1 MRVASAIAVALSLA
15 GAASA
20 NVHPR
25 AIESREFFAL
35 HLDDDTPPSHIADA
49 LGARHEGQ
57 IGELAGHHTFSLPRE
72 QSDDFNALL
81 NGLRSKRNLRRRGEP
96 VISAR
101 SADPLDGIL
110 WSEQLARPRQ
120 RLHKRI
126 PPPMP
131 KVDRRF
137 AAESQIKPS
146 EAQSEIMHTLG
157 ITDPIFKD
165 QWHLFNPLQPGHD
178 LNVTGL
184 WLEGVTGDGVVTAV
198 VDDGLDMYSNDL
210 KPNYFAEGS
219 WDYNA
224 GSPEP
229 RPVLSDDKHGT
240 RCSGE
245 IAAAKNDVCGVGVAY
260 GSRIAGIR
268 ILSAAISDEDEAASI
283 NYKYQHNDI
292 YSCSWGPMDDGKTM
306 DAPGMLIKRAM
317 VNGVQKGRDGKGSVF
332 VFAAG
337 NGATYDDNCN
347 FDGYTNSIYS
357 VTVGAIDRN
366 GDHPTYSESCSA
378 QLVVA
383 YSSGGSSAIHT
394 TDVGT
399 NQCYSG
405 HGGTSAAGP
414 LAAGSIALALSVR
427 PDLTWRDIQ
436 YLMVETAV
444 PVHED
449 DGSWQK
455 SPSGRIFSH
464 DWGFGK
470 VDSYALV
477 QKARDWELVK
487 PQAWYHSPWLRV
499 HNDIPQGSQGLI
511 SRYTVTGDQMKDA
524 NFARVEHVTVT
535 MNVNHTRRG
544 DLSVELRS
552 PSGIVSHLSVTRKY
566 DDVKSGYEDWT
577 FMTVAHWGESPLGEW
592 SVIVKDTIVN
602 EHSGQ
607 FVDWRLN
614 LWGEAIDGTDQPLHP
629 LPDDHDHDHPYEE
642 AHVATTSVQPGP
654 TKTATPTNPDDHH
667 DRPIN
672 QKPSQSSEAYPAVE
686 LDATETDA
694 ASTTASATPT
704 STAASDSKL
713 AHFLPS
719 FGASK
724 RTQVWIYASL
734 AMIIVFFIGLG
745 VYFQLQRVKRRR
757 TSAQDDYDF
766 EIIEDEDEMHPM
778 AGGAGRTQ
786 RRGGELYN
794 AFAGESDEELFSED
808 DDDEPYRD
816 GLTRIS
822 EKDGEGEDDSPGSHL
837 LSEKK

>member
-1 MRVASAIAVALSLA
+1 MRVAGGIAVALSLV

-20 NVHPR
+20 NAHPR

-35 HLDDDTPPSHIADA
+35 HIDDSTSPSYIERA

-57 IGELAGHHTFSLPRE
+57 IGELEGHHTFSLPRE

-81 NGLRSKRNLRRRGEP
+81 DDLRAKRKLRRRSGNPIE
-96 VISAR
+96 AR

-110 WSEQLARPRQ
+110 WSEKLARPRQ

-126 PPPMP
+126 PPPIP
-131 KVDRRF
+131 DVASRF
-137 AAESQIKPS
+137 ITENEMKTL
-146 EAQSEIMHTLG
+146 ETQSHIMSTLG

-165 QWHLFNPLQPGHD
+165 QWHLFNALQPGHD
-178 LNVTGL
+178 LNVTGV
-184 WLEGVTGDGVVTAV
+184 WLDGVTGKGVITAV
-198 VDDGLDMYSNDL
+198 VDDGLDMYSEDL

-219 WDYNA
+219 WDYNNN
-224 GSPEP
+224 SPEP
-229 RPVLSDDKHGT
+229 KPVLDDDRHGT

-245 IAAAKNDVCGVGVAY
+245 IAASKNDVCGVGVAY
-260 GSRIAGIR
+260 DSKISGIR

-283 NYKYQHNDI
+283 NYKFQENDI
-292 YSCSWGPMDDGKTM
+292 YSCSWGPMDDGQTM

-317 VNGVQKGRDGKGSVF
+317 VNGVQKGRGGKGSVF

-357 VTVGAIDRN
+357 VTVGAIDRY
-366 GDHPTYSESCSA
+366 GDHPPYSESCSA

-383 YSSGGSSAIHT
+383 YSSGGRSAIHT

-399 NQCYSG
+399 NECFAG

-427 PDLTWRDIQ
+427 PDLTWRDVQ

-444 PVHED
+444 TVHED
-449 DGSWQK
+449 DGSWQTL
-455 SPSGRIFSH
+455 PSGRKFSH

-470 VDSYALV
+470 VDTYALV

-499 HNDIPQGSQGLI
+499 HNNIPQGSQGLL
-511 SRYTVTGDQMKDA
+511 SRYIVTGDQMKGA
-524 NFARVEHVTVT
+524 NFARLEHVTVT

-552 PSGIVSHLSVTRKY
+552 PGGVISHLSVPRRN
-566 DDVKSGYEDWT
+566 DEENVGYEDWT
-577 FMTVAHWGESPLGEW
+577 FMTVAHWGESPVGEW
-592 SVIVKDTIVN
+592 SVIVKDTVVN

-629 LPDDHDHDHPYEE
+629 LPNDHDDDHPYEE
-642 AHVATTSVQPGP
+642 AHVATTTVQPVP
-654 TKTATPTNPDDHH
+654 TKTSTPTHPDDQH
-667 DRPIN
+667 DRPVN
-672 QKPSQSSEAYPAVE
+672 QKPPQASETFPAEE
-686 LDATETDA
+686 LDTSKPADAT
-694 ASTTASATPT
+694 SPTASPT
-704 STAASDSKL
+704 STSSAISNY
-713 AHFLPS
+713 LPS

-724 RTQVWIYASL
+724 RTQIWIYASL

-745 VYFQLQRVKRRR
+745 VYFQLQRQKRRR
-757 TSAQDDYDF
+757 TNAQDDYEF
-766 EIIEDEDEMHPM
+766 EMIEDEDETHPM
-778 AGGAGRTQ
+778 TGGAGRTQ

-794 AFAGESDEELFSED
+794 AFAGESDEEVFSE

-816 GLTRIS
+816 RLANIS
-822 EKDGEGEDDSPGSHL
+822 EKDDEGEDDSPGSHL
-837 LSEKK
+837 LSEK